1 VEAVTVTAVEAA
13 AEEPEAK
20 AGSDKK
26 DEGFALE

>member
-1 VEAVTVTAVEAA
+1 VEAVHAA

-20 AGSDKK
+20 AGSEKK